1 MAPRPAFDHPPGS
14 DNPLPP
20 QARMC
25 MVAAMLRTALIVAGA
40 LLVAGSAA
48 AQHLK
53 PMPDLASTPQEI
65 ARYQDC
71 LKTAEKT
78 PEDGFEA
85 AMQWRDTSGS
95 NAAKQCVAA
104 ALFYMGEPDEAA
116 ARLEALAI
124 DMKAAA
130 PALRA
135 RILSQAGTAWSV
147 AGNLERA
154 NAAITTAIQLAPNLA
169 DLYVDRSM
177 VLAQAKNY
185 WEAIDDLNKAL
196 DIQPGYG
203 IALAFRAAA
212 YRYVD
217 SLELA
222 EQDANEAIRVA
233 PEIPEGWLERG
244 IIRRLKG
251 DLNGARADWLQVLV
265 RDPNGAAGDAA
276 RANIERLELH
286 LDDTPANLP
295 PHPRG

>member
-1 MAPRPAFDHPPGS
+1 
-14 DNPLPP
+14 
-20 QARMC
+20 
-25 MVAAMLRTALIVAGA
+25 MLRTALIAAGA
-40 LLVAGSAA
+40 LLIALPAA

-53 PMPDLASTPQEI
+53 PMPDLASTPDEIQHYQE
-65 ARYQDC
+65 C
-71 LKTAEKT
+71 LKSAEKT
-78 PEDGFEA
+78 PDEGFEA

-95 NAAKQCVAA
+95 NAAKQCVAVA
-104 ALFYMGEPDEAA
+104 MFYMGEPDEAA
-116 ARLEALAI
+116 DRLEHLAVE
-124 DMKAAA
+124 MKAA
-130 PALRA
+130 PPELRA
-135 RILSQAGTAWSV
+135 RLLSQAGTAWSV

-154 NAAITTAIQLAPNLA
+154 NAAITTAIQLAPSLA

-217 SLELA
+217 SIELA
-222 EQDANEAIRVA
+222 DQDANEAVRVA

-265 RDPNGAAGDAA
+265 RDPDGAAGDTA

-295 PHPRG
+295 SHPRG

>member
-1 MAPRPAFDHPPGS
+1 MF
-14 DNPLPP
+14 
-20 QARMC
+20 
-25 MVAAMLRTALIVAGA
+25 RTTLIAA
-40 LLVAGSAA
+40 LLLATTPAL

-53 PMPDLASTPQEI
+53 PMPDLATTADEI
-65 ARYQDC
+65 ARYQEC
-71 LKTAEKT
+71 LKLAEKK

-95 NAAKQCVAA
+95 NAAKQCVAV
-104 ALFYMGEPDEAA
+104 ALFYMGEPDNAA
-116 ARLEALAI
+116 DRLERLAI
-124 DMKAAA
+124 EMKAA
-130 PALRA
+130 PPELRA
-135 RILSQAGTAWSV
+135 RLLSQAGTSWSV

-154 NAAITTAIQLAPNLA
+154 NAAITTAIQLAPSLA

-217 SLELA
+217 SLDLA
-222 EQDANEAIRVA
+222 EQDANEAVRVA

-251 DLNGARADWLQVLV
+251 DLKGARADWLQVLV
-265 RDPNGAAGDAA
+265 RDPDGATGDSA

-286 LDDTPANLP
+286 LDDAPANRP
-295 PHPRG
+295 PQPRG

>member
-1 MAPRPAFDHPPGS
+1 MWLGAP
-14 DNPLPP
+14 
-20 QARMC
+20 
-25 MVAAMLRTALIVAGA
+25 MLRTVLVAAGA
-40 LLVAGSAA
+40 LLIALPAA

-53 PMPDLASTPQEI
+53 PMPDLASTPDEI
-65 ARYQDC
+65 QRYQEC

-78 PEDGFEA
+78 PEQGFEA

-95 NAAKQCVAA
+95 NAAKQCVAVA
-104 ALFYMGEPDEAA
+104 MFYMGEPDEAA
-116 ARLEALAI
+116 DRLEQLAVS
-124 DMKAAA
+124 MKAA
-130 PALRA
+130 PPELRA
-135 RILSQAGTAWSV
+135 RLLSQAGTAWSV

-154 NAAITTAIQLAPNLA
+154 NAAITTAIQMAPSLA

-217 SLELA
+217 SLDLA
-222 EQDANEAIRVA
+222 EQDANEAVRVA

-265 RDPNGAAGDAA
+265 RDPDGAAGDTA

-295 PHPRG
+295 AQPRG

>member
-1 MAPRPAFDHPPGS
+1 MPQTLPLS
-14 DNPLPP
+14 MSLPP
-20 QARMC
+20 RGPMC
-25 MVAAMLRTALIVAGA
+25 FAPPMFRAALIAAA
-40 LLVAGSAA
+40 LLFAAGPAA

-53 PMPDLASTPQEI
+53 PMPDLASTPDEI
-65 ARYQDC
+65 QHYQQC
-71 LKTAEKT
+71 LQLAEKK

-95 NAAKQCVAA
+95 NAAKQCVAV
-104 ALFYMGEPDEAA
+104 ALFYLDQPEEAA
-116 ARLEALAI
+116 SRLEELAI

-130 PALRA
+130 PELRA
-135 RILSQAGTAWSV
+135 RLLSQAGTAWSV

-154 NAAITTAIQLAPNLA
+154 NAAITTAIQLAPGLA

-222 EQDANEAIRVA
+222 QQDANEAVRVA
-233 PEIPEGWLERG
+233 PELPEGWLERG

-251 DLNGARADWLQVLV
+251 DLKGARADWLQVLV
-265 RDPNGAAGDAA
+265 RDPNGPAGDTA

-286 LDDTPANLP
+286 LDDAPVNLP
-295 PHPRG
+295 ATPRG